1 MKWSLLDKSK
11 VNTMEE
17 AAEDEFVTDPG
28 HIILFPTLTL
38 PGLEPSP
45 PPLFP
50 SLNLAHPSGSLLDD
64 SRIH

>member
-1 MKWSLLDKSK
+1 
-11 VNTMEE
+11 MEE